1 MVAAA
6 PKAAIAARVNP
17 IKRFN
22 IGASLF
28 LLSQRAIL
36 LACAK
41 WTGTAEPR
49 RNSFFSQR
57 SSSRLLLEII
67 VSDPESD
74 RRLDVEVFV
83 LLATGSIQPLV
94 INSFAS
100 LSTFVT
106 SKNKLA

>member
-17 IKRFN
+17 TKRFN
-22 IGASLF
+22 IGASL

-49 RNSFFSQR
+49 RNSFFSQH

-74 RRLDVEVFV
+74 RRLDVEEFA